1 MRAAVAAAPPAA
13 ILAEPYPANMGL
25 VPPALG
31 FLEGLRALADE
42 SGALLVFD
50 EVITGFRLA
59 PGGAQELTGVI
70 PDLTIMG
77 KVIGGGLPAAA
88 YGGSAELMSRIAPA
102 GDVYQAGTLSGNP
115 LAVAAGLAAL
125 EALDEEAYLR
135 LADTTRALAA
145 GCARPRARRRS
156 RSPRRPAC

>member
-1 MRAAVAAAPPAA
+1 M
-13 ILAEPYPANMGL
+13 
-25 VPPALG
+25 
-31 FLEGLRALADE
+31 
-42 SGALLVFD
+42 
-50 EVITGFRLA
+50 ITGFRVG

-70 PDLTIMG
+70 PDLTVMG

-135 LADTTRALAA
+135 LAAPRARSPRA
-145 GCARPRARRRS
+145 CARPRATRPC
-156 RSPRRPAC
+156 RSPRRPGC